1 MSIAKKRRRAK
12 GEGSISERSD
22 GTWQFR
28 IDVGKDEGGNRQRK
42 YLYARTRSALLRKIT
57 DEAAKG
63 GGTIRPRAKGTV
75 GEWMERWLRD
85 DVKPNLAAN
94 TFAQYESMWRVHTST
109 YLSHISLERLDVPH
123 VEHLYARLRQTGI
136 SSAVLQRVA
145 AVMAR
150 AISVAIRRRAY
161 FRPNPFAVVEKP
173 RHRYKEAKVLTARD
187 ARRFVKAACG
197 DRYEALWLLLV
208 TSGLRL
214 GEALALEWV
223 DIDFERATLAVRQG
237 LIEINGATKV
247 GPLKTRTSRRKIEL
261 GKLAVGALRRRRHE
275 AKVEGHGSK
284 FVFTTANGG
293 HPRRSNLRSRHFQL
307 LCQTAGIEGVTIH
320 GLRHSMTTFALAEG
334 FSPKVVAE
342 RLGHSTVRLTQ
353 DRYQHLLPG
362 LQRRAATAIDSLLGA
377 QKTRSEKRPKAA
389 KTGP

>member
-1 MSIAKKRRRAK
+1 
-12 GEGSISERSD
+12 
-22 GTWQFR
+22 
-28 IDVGKDEGGNRQRK
+28 
-42 YLYARTRSALLRKIT
+42 
-57 DEAAKG
+57 
-63 GGTIRPRAKGTV
+63 
-75 GEWMERWLRD
+75 
-85 DVKPNLAAN
+85 
-94 TFAQYESMWRVHTST
+94 
-109 YLSHISLERLDVPH
+109 
-123 VEHLYARLRQTGI
+123 
-136 SSAVLQRVA
+136 
-145 AVMAR
+145 
-150 AISVAIRRRAY
+150 
-161 FRPNPFAVVEKP
+161 
-173 RHRYKEAKVLTARD
+173 
-187 ARRFVKAACG
+187 
-197 DRYEALWLLLV
+197 LLV

-214 GEALALEWV
+214 GEALALEWG
-223 DIDFERATLAVRQG
+223 DIDFERATVAVRQG

-261 GKLAVGALRRRRHE
+261 GKLAVGALRRRRHK
-275 AKVEGHGSK
+275 AKAEGHGSR

>member
-1 MSIAKKRRRAK
+1 M
-12 GEGSISERSD
+12 
-22 GTWQFR
+22 
-28 IDVGKDEGGNRQRK
+28 
-42 YLYARTRSALLRKIT
+42 
-57 DEAAKG
+57 
-63 GGTIRPRAKGTV
+63 
-75 GEWMERWLRD
+75 
-85 DVKPNLAAN
+85 
-94 TFAQYESMWRVHTST
+94 
-109 YLSHISLERLDVPH
+109 
-123 VEHLYARLRQTGI
+123 
-136 SSAVLQRVA
+136 
-145 AVMAR
+145 
-150 AISVAIRRRAY
+150 
-161 FRPNPFAVVEKP
+161 
-173 RHRYKEAKVLTARD
+173 
-187 ARRFVKAACG
+187 
-197 DRYEALWLLLV
+197 

-214 GEALALEWV
+214 GEALALEWG
-223 DIDFERATLAVRQG
+223 DIDFERATVAVRQG

-261 GKLAVGALRRRRHE
+261 GKLAVGALRRRRHK
-275 AKVEGHGSK
+275 AKAEGHGSR